1 MKVTIYEPPDGALGP
16 DEPLVFRD
24 IDNLAFVNNESY
36 GPAKNFGHGVE
47 GANRTLLV
55 NIERTVAVVIS

>member
-1 MKVTIYEPPDGALGP
+1 MKVTIYEPPDGTLA
-16 DEPLVFRD
+16 DEPLVFQD
-24 IDNLAFVNNESY
+24 IDSLHFVNNESY

-47 GANRTLLV
+47 GADRTLLV